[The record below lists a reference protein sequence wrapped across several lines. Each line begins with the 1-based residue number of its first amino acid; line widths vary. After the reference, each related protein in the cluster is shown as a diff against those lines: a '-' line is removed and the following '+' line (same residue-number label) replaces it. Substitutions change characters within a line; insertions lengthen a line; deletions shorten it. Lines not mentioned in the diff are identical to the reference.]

1 MSNSMSSGLWFD
13 PQNTL
18 ASLMLNVVGGF
29 FSIAYEDLYNVL
41 AIYNF
46 SIAVF
51 GHVYISTA
59 TIYIS
64 KHTSANI
71 VPDYRTLTPLP
82 VLYHVRGLLESP

>member
-1 MSNSMSSGLWFD
+1 MSNSISSGLWNVVISFALATISAFD

-18 ASLMLNVVGGF
+18 ASLMLDVVGGF

-51 GHVYISTA
+51 GHVYVI
-59 TIYIS
+59 
-64 KHTSANI
+64 
-71 VPDYRTLTPLP
+71 LP
-82 VLYHVRGLLESP
+82 HYLCCTMSRVY